1 MKLPTDAEKSI
12 GVAIIQGE
20 MGLSE
25 NHFENG
31 WIHQWICWC
40 PILSQTHMGMG
51 IPLLGYGIWD
61 QYAKHTVHINRDICL
76 YKWDVIP

>member
-51 IPLLGYGIWD
+51 IPVIGIWD
-61 QYAKHTVHINRDICL
+61 MGSICKA
-76 YKWDVIP
+76 YRTHKKGYMPI